1 MPPLGL
7 ESVVPVWWTS
17 VTRRPAYVV
26 WKMESLT
33 ETQGEIRISR
43 MINWKKETQGEIRIS
58 HIINWNTGAYNKGE
72 RIPGIQLPQIHVLF
86 SKRYFV
92 LCTETD
98 YCID

>member
-1 MPPLGL
+1 MPPLDL
-7 ESVVPVWWTS
+7 ESVVPVWWMS
-17 VTRRPAYVV
+17 GTRRPAYVV

-33 ETQGEIRISR
+33 ETQGEIRISH
-43 MINWKKETQGEIRIS
+43 MINWNK
-58 HIINWNTGAYNKGE
+58 GAYNKAE
-72 RIPGIQLPQIHVLF
+72 RIPGIQLPQIHVFF